1 MPRRPHK
8 YGACR
13 ASSRDG
19 TAHPS
24 RKQARRWDDL
34 LLLARG
40 GAISGLQREV
50 TIPLEGRDGL
60 LRSPSGRQISYR
72 ADFVYVEK
80 GETVYEDAKGYE
92 TPEFKLKRAI
102 LAAQGVRLRLT

>member
-1 MPRRPHK
+1 MPKPHK
-8 YGACR
+8 FGAVR
-13 ASSRDG
+13 TASRDG
-19 TAHPS
+19 ISHPS
-24 RKQARRWDDL
+24 GKQARRWDEL

-40 GAISGLQREV
+40 GVISSLQREV
-50 TIPLEGRDGL
+50 TIPLLGRDGPL
-60 LRSPSGRQISYR
+60 VSPSGRKLSYR